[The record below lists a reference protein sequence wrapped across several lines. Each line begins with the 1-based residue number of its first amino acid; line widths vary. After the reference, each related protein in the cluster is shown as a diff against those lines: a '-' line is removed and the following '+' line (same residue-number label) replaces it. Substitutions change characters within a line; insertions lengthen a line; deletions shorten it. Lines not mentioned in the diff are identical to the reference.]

1 MTPAARLTTRQGL
14 VHVWIAQL
22 IQSLVLCGVVVM
34 YLQMAGPLA
43 ATDAGPEWKRY
54 AMYAILLAAVPAML
68 YLRTFKSLLDADF
81 AAERSRGMPDTD
93 LRQRLSSSLRIGGLL
108 CDLPMAFGAVQL
120 FFGGE
125 TRWFVGATLVTIA
138 IRLSYR
144 PFDKGAKA
152 R

>member
-1 MTPAARLTTRQGL
+1 MTPAARLTRQGL
-14 VHVWIAQL
+14 VHIWVAQL
-22 IQSLVLCGVVVM
+22 IQSLALCGAVLM
-34 YLQMAGPLA
+34 FLQMSGPLA
-43 ATDAGPEWKRY
+43 SVDAGPEWKRY

-68 YLRTFKSLLDADF
+68 YLRTFKALLDADL
-81 AAERSRGMPDTD
+81 AAERGRGMPDLE
-93 LRQRLSSSLRIGGLL
+93 LRERLSRGLRIGGIL
-108 CDLPMAFGAVQL
+108 CDLPMAFGALQL

>member
-1 MTPAARLTTRQGL
+1 MTPAARLTRQGL
-14 VHVWIAQL
+14 VHIWVAQL
-22 IQSLVLCGVVVM
+22 IQSLVLCGAVLM
-34 YLQMAGPLA
+34 FLQMSGPLA
-43 ATDAGPEWKRY
+43 SVDAGPEWKRY

-68 YLRTFKSLLDADF
+68 YLRTFKALLDAYL
-81 AAERSRGMPDTD
+81 AAERGRGMPDLQ
-93 LRQRLSSSLRIGGLL
+93 LRERLSRCLRIGGIL
-108 CDLPMAFGAVQL
+108 CDLPMAFGALQL